1 MSLAL
6 VLASV
11 VMAQA
16 GSAVETEPLG
26 LRVAFGFGPYAP
38 SVDREFSSDVTPY
51 RDLFDDSTGW
61 LFRPE
66 LSWVYPLSFGE
77 LTLSGSVGWF
87 SDSAYAFIEGTEE
100 RSGGQTTIKLIPLT
114 ATAGLRLYGLEKLLK
129 VPVHPYVELGPTYT
143 FWTIR
148 DGEGDVAEVGTVRGS
163 GGSFG
168 LVGTLGLA
176 LALERLDPRAARTM
190 RESFGVHG
198 TDLFFEWSYARTL
211 PIAEGT
217 LRVGDSNW
225 QVGLQFA
232 F

>member
-1 MSLAL
+1 MSLTVAL
-6 VLASV
+6 ATLL
-11 VMAQA
+11 MTQA
-16 GSAVETEPLG
+16 GPVVETEPLG

-38 SVDREFSSDVTPY
+38 SVDREFSSGATPY
-51 RDLFDDSTGW
+51 ADLFGDSTGF

-66 LSWVYPLSFGE
+66 LTWVHRLSFGE
-77 LTLSGSVGWF
+77 LTVSGSVGWF
-87 SDSAYAFIEGTEE
+87 KDSAYAFVDGTEQ
-100 RSGGQTTIKLIPLT
+100 RSGGTTTIKLVPLT

-129 VPVHPYVELGPTYT
+129 VPVHPYMELGPTYT

-148 DGEGDVAEVGTVRGS
+148 QGDGDVAEVDGVRAS

-176 LALERLDPRAARTM
+176 LALERLDPRAARTL

-211 PIAEGT
+211 PIADGT

-225 QVGLQFA
+225 QVGLQFT